1 MAGDAAAGK
10 RARLGEVLG
19 SGDEV
24 LAVVVDV
31 GPALGALVV
40 RVLAYLVSR
49 PVVLPW
55 KMIAFIL
62 ARSNGVIFG

>member
-40 RVLAYLVSR
+40 QV
-49 PVVLPW
+49 
-55 KMIAFIL
+55 
-62 ARSNGVIFG
+62 GVQSSCPGR

>member
-40 RVLAYLVSR
+40 RVGVLGVASSR
-49 PVVLPW
+49 PALEDDT
-55 KMIAFIL
+55 
-62 ARSNGVIFG
+62 

>member
-1 MAGDAAAGK
+1 MGGGKAVAGDAAAGK

-40 RVLAYLVSR
+40 QVG
-49 PVVLPW
+49 VLPW

>member
-40 RVLAYLVSR
+40 QVGVN
-49 PVVLPW
+49 LPW